1 MKILDEIRV
10 YNGKL
15 DYCELNEL
23 VKRINNRVNMQVNQG
38 TGCIPLMYFHKK
50 KAFLRS
56 LLADTIRKHYQI
68 INHTAKVNHSSMFLL
83 KLENR
88 LEARLRHFCHYRLLI
103 IDEVGYLSID
113 KEDFNLFSG

>member
-50 KAFLRS
+50 K
-56 LLADTIRKHYQI
+56 
-68 INHTAKVNHSSMFLL
+68 
-83 KLENR
+83 
-88 LEARLRHFCHYRLLI
+88 
-103 IDEVGYLSID
+103 LSYAAC
-113 KEDFNLFSG
+113 